1 MLTYIEMLDKYF
13 EFLNKYEKLYAED
26 FDSKYDDYRDNI
38 QKEKT
43 DFINKTQ
50 HVCDSRTVVKR
61 IFK

>member
-1 MLTYIEMLDKYF
+1 MLDKYF

-43 DFINKTQ
+43 DFINKNST
-50 HVCDSRTVVKR
+50 CLRFTNSCETY
-61 IFK
+61 I